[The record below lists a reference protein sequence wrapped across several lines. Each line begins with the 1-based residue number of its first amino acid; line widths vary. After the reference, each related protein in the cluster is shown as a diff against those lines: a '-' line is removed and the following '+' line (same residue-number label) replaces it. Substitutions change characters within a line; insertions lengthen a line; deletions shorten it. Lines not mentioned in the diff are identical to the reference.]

1 MSLEL
6 TMKNA
11 HIVIQT
17 VFATLAALAVAGLL
31 GAAAFIYAGVFDVA
45 ATKHHTAL
53 SFYVLHYAMERSVK
67 ARVHYIVPPKD
78 LGDGQRIASGMAL
91 YKEHC
96 AKCHGGPGVGPEAIA
111 LSMRPEPPNL
121 VEPGRDWPDREIY
134 WVIKHGVKMSGMP
147 GWEYRLSE
155 REMWDLTAF
164 TKAMHTIS
172 PLDYK
177 RDAPAP
183 QKPPVMTSV
192 VAAAPTPPQGGN
204 PKAGRYAIYQYMC
217 ATCHVIP
224 GIVGADK
231 NVGPDLSDIARR
243 RYIGGVLLNTPDNMV
258 RWLEDPQAIDPQS
271 AMPNLQVKEKDA
283 RDIAAYLYTLDK
295 K

>member
-1 MSLEL
+1 
-6 TMKNA
+6 MKNA

-31 GAAAFIYAGVFDVA
+31 GAAAFIYAGVFNVA
-45 ATKHHTAL
+45 ATKHHTSLA
-53 SFYVLHYAMERSVK
+53 FYVLHYAMQRSVK
-67 ARVHYIVPPKD
+67 VRLHGIEVPKD
-78 LGDGQRIASGMAL
+78 FGSNERVASGMAL

-121 VEPGRDWPDREIY
+121 VEPGRDWPKKEIY

-155 REMWDLTAF
+155 QEIWDLTAF
-164 TKAMHTIS
+164 TKAMPTIS
-172 PLDYK
+172 PLAYK
-177 RDAPAP
+177 RESPPTPVPLP
-183 QKPPVMTSV
+183 QQPKMQNV
-192 VAAAPTPPQGGN
+192 VASAPDRPPEGN

-258 RWLEDPQAIDPQS
+258 RWLEDPQTIDPQS